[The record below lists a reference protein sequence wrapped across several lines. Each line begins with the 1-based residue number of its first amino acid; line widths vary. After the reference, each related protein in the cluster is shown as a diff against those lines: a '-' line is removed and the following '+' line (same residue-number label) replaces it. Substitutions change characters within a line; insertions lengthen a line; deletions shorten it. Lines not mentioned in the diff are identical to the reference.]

1 MFSATRRL
9 ILTLERQT
17 ARPLA
22 RRLASTNA
30 KTLPPRR
37 TGTLAVAAG
46 AVSLAGAG
54 LVWKSRT
61 GDDIPSLDAPPA
73 PYTSF
78 LPPELSSDDVT
89 RILSKNAFSVAP
101 RNIAGLTRYDG
112 AQVASNSP
120 CEDHLVHGAIAS
132 PRGDGSQWA
141 VWAVL
146 DGHAG
151 AETADVLSRALVPFV
166 QHRLKET
173 FQNDKT
179 DTAAVEKSIAQS
191 FVDLDKE
198 IMNAAI
204 AAPTTNAT
212 LARKVQTMLPAF
224 AGSCA
229 LLALYDA
236 DTGRLHVACTGD
248 SRAVI
253 GRQASGGAWETL
265 PPTIDQTGYNA
276 DEVARLQKEHPGEET
291 MVQDGRVL
299 GLAVSRAFGDGRWKW
314 PLDFQT
320 DIKRRFYAPP
330 PLTPRYDVRT
340 PPYLTAEPVVT
351 TVRVEPGQPCV
362 LILATD
368 GLWDHMKSSQAVDL
382 VGNWL
387 EPSSVKVDADTEE
400 DVPDGPFDFG
410 HFWKGVSYKFQPERT
425 VVKDENAAV
434 HLIRNSLGGNHGE
447 MLAGRVAFGLP
458 HSRRLR
464 DDVTVQVA
472 LFNCGKK

>member
-9 ILTLERQT
+9 ILTLKRQT

-37 TGTLAVAAG
+37 TGTPAVAAG

-89 RILSKNAFSVAP
+89 SILSKNAFSVAP

-132 PRGDGSQWA
+132 PRGNGSQWA

-191 FVDLDKE
+191 F
-198 IMNAAI
+198 
-204 AAPTTNAT
+204 
-212 LARKVQTMLPAF
+212 KVQTMLPAF

-291 MVQDGRVL
+291 M
-299 GLAVSRAFGDGRWKW
+299 
-314 PLDFQT
+314 T
-320 DIKRRFYAPP
+320 DIKRRFYSPP

-387 EPSSVKVDADTEE
+387 EPSSVEVDADTEE

-434 HLIRNSLGGNHGE
+434 HLIRNSLVATTERCWRDGSRLVCRTRGG
-447 MLAGRVAFGLP
+447 
-458 HSRRLR
+458 
-464 DDVTVQVA
+464 
-472 LFNCGKK
+472 CGMT